1 MSKSKFHNVVDMD
14 VIGTGRFE
22 ARQRPQVRM
31 PNRGTLW
38 LLRKDRRVTLPPI
51 EPQSHASLRPQTS
64 YSAKVRSTRP
74 FSRLRDIII
83 EKIWSIP
90 GKNTH
95 KGCSSSQPLPQL
107 PRSFHARYGND
118 VVLRFGVRTEDEAKA
133 LSEATSM
140 LYLDIWE
147 ATDDWVD
154 IRIAKDVVPS
164 FIGLLPTS
172 LHHAYRPLMHDLAR
186 AVYDTY
192 PTLSSDQSPLL
203 STLITAHGGRTHL
216 GTPQDLFFQDYQPL
230 SVLYPWLRLV
240 ASMFP
245 AHAELLT
252 IGQSAEGRDIHALR
266 LGAKSQPGDPH
277 DERHTLLVVGG
288 THAREW
294 ISISTT
300 AYVAYSLATQYG
312 HPHFHAVTKLL
323 DHFDIVFVPVLNPDG
338 YEYTWTTDR
347 LWRKNRQST
356 SLPFCPG
363 IDLDRSFRFEWDGHG
378 SADNACSDDYAGP
391 APLIAREAQVLTEWA
406 RNETQTNNTT
416 FVSYLDLHSYSQEV
430 LYPYSYTCD
439 IDPPNLED
447 LEEVAL
453 GLAKSFRLTNGHYYA
468 VESACRGSITYQDK
482 GGKVKKTRTRVQPE
496 SQGGS
501 ALDFFYHDLD
511 VKLAFQIKLR
521 DTGTYGFL
529 LPKSNILPTGEEA
542 YEAVMA
548 LGRWLLGNHGI
559 ESVDPNS
566 DPVWGVEKTSEVTV
580 EEILGGSGSEIDEY
594 EENNEGYED
603 GWDVELRR
611 RRRRR

>member
-1 MSKSKFHNVVDMD
+1 MAPSFIN
-14 VIGTGRFE
+14 
-22 ARQRPQVRM
+22 
-31 PNRGTLW
+31 
-38 LLRKDRRVTLPPI
+38 LLLLVAILIPLVVTLPPI
-51 EPQSHASLRPQTS
+51 ESHTSLRPQTS
-64 YSAKVRSTRP
+64 YSPKDRP
-74 FSRLRDIII
+74 TGLFRKLRDAII
-83 EKIWSIP
+83 ENIWSIP
-90 GKNTH
+90 GKNSH
-95 KGCSSSQPLPQL
+95 KGCSSSQALPQL

-118 VVLRFGVRTEDEAKA
+118 VVLRFEVRTEDEAKA

-147 ATDDWVD
+147 ATDEWVD

-192 PTLSSDQSPLL
+192 PALNSDQSPLL
-203 STLITAHGGRTHL
+203 STLTTSHGGRTHL

-230 SVLYPWLRLV
+230 SVLYPWLRLI

-245 AHAELLT
+245 THAELVT
-252 IGQSAEGRDIHALR
+252 IGQSAEGRDIPALR
-266 LGAKSQPGDPH
+266 LGSKSQPGDPH

-300 AYVAYSLATQYG
+300 AYVAYSLVTRYG
-312 HPHFHAVTKLL
+312 HPQFHAVTKLL

-378 SADNACSDDYAGP
+378 NADNACSDDYAGP

-406 RNETQTNNTT
+406 RNETKYNNTT

-453 GLAKSFRLTNGHYYA
+453 GLAKSLRLTNGHYYG

-482 GGKVKKTRTRVQPE
+482 VKKTRIQTE

-529 LPKSNILPTGEEA
+529 LPKSNILPTGEES

-559 ESVDPNS
+559 ESVDPHS
-566 DPVWGVEKTSEVTV
+566 VWGAETSDVKV
-580 EEILGGSGSEIDEY
+580 EEMLGGPEIDEY
-594 EENNEGYED
+594 EDDEDYEE
-603 GWDVELRR
+603 WDAELRR